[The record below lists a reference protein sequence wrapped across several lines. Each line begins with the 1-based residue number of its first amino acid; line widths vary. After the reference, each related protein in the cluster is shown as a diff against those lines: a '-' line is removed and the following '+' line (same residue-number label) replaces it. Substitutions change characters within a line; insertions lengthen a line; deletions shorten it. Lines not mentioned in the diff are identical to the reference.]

1 MTSLHTSRV
10 LATGEAPVR
19 ALADAQPRVYW
30 SDRDDAPP
38 PRPSLV
44 GNIAADLVIVG
55 GGFTGLW
62 AAIQAK
68 EEDPSRAVVLLE
80 SETIGF
86 GASGR
91 NGGFVD
97 ASLTHGLDNG
107 VRHFPGEI
115 DTLHRLGLDNLAG
128 IADTLRRYEIEAD
141 WDARGMLYV
150 ATQPHEVPLL
160 AEQARLLNAHGEQAT
175 VLDAARAR
183 EQVGSPTYLGGCLR
197 RTGKATVNP
206 VLLAWGLRRAAIS
219 LGVAIYEHSPV
230 RRLRAA
236 GAASG
241 PAAASARKLLTG
253 RSARPAPWSAL
264 APTRRHCAP
273 SAGTS
278 PRSTT
283 TCWSPSR

>member
-1 MTSLHTSRV
+1 MTSLHTARV
-10 LATGEAPVR
+10 RAAGEAPVR
-19 ALADAQPRVYW
+19 ALADAQPKVYW
-30 SDRDDAPP
+30 SDREDTPS

-44 GNIAADLVIVG
+44 GGIDADLVIVG

-68 EEDPSRAVVLLE
+68 EADPSRAVVLLE
-80 SETIGF
+80 GQTIGF

-115 DTLHRLGLDNLAG
+115 ATLHRLGLDNLNG
-128 IADTLRRYEIEAD
+128 IADTLRRHEIEAD

-150 ATQPHEVPLL
+150 ATRPHEVPLL
-160 AEQARLLNAHGEQAT
+160 AEQASLLNAHGEQAT

-183 EQVGSPTYLGGCLR
+183 DQVDSPTYLGGCLR
-197 RTGKATVNP
+197 ATGKATVHP
-206 VLLAWGLRRAAIS
+206 VLLAWGLRHAALA
-219 LGVAIYEHSPV
+219 LGVAVYEHSPV

-236 GAASG
+236 A
-241 PAAASARKLLTG
+241 PASARKRRTA
-253 RSARPAPWSAL
+253 RSARPVRSWARV
-264 APTRRHCAP
+264 PTRRHCAP

-283 TCWSPSR
+283 TCSSPSR